1 MNQTDSNTYYFED
14 SPIWKAIAHM
24 SLPMML
30 GMCLGVVYS
39 LVDTFFIGKLNQT
52 QMLSAVALTLPFM
65 TIQMAIGNVF
75 GVGGGTYISRL
86 LGEKK
91 HDEAKTVSSVTFY
104 FSLIAGLLFIII
116 CLPILHPMLQ
126 LLGAQGDTMQPTR
139 EFILVLLMGSPV
151 VIANFALGEVVRAEG
166 ASKESMYGMTIS
178 VIINIILD
186 PILIFSC
193 HMGVAGAALGTV
205 VGNICA
211 VLYYVFYLQ
220 KKSLF
225 LTVSPKA
232 FKPNLEVTSGIFKIG
247 ITVLIQ
253 SLFMI
258 VSTLLLNNF
267 SIQYGDYA
275 VAAFGISMRVA
286 QISDFIGMG
295 LFMGVIPLIAYSFTA
310 GNIKRMKKIIQTTS
324 LYITVL
330 TLIITVIIMIFRT
343 QVIEFFS
350 KDPQVI
356 QVGVITLAAF
366 LISSLFVSLSG
377 LFIGIFQ
384 GTGREKEASIL
395 SMVEGVL
402 LIPTMIV
409 GNIFWGL
416 YGVIWSITIAQVIT
430 CIIGFGLWIRFTKD
444 PSMKYPALKTQHNV
458 VIN

>member
-52 QMLSAVALTLPFM
+52 QMLSAVALALPFM

-126 LLGAQGDTMQPTR
+126 LLGAQSDTMQPTR

-193 HMGVAGAALGTV
+193 HMGVAGAAMGTV
-205 VGNICA
+205 V
-211 VLYYVFYLQ
+211 
-220 KKSLF
+220 
-225 LTVSPKA
+225 
-232 FKPNLEVTSGIFKIG
+232 
-247 ITVLIQ
+247 
-253 SLFMI
+253 
-258 VSTLLLNNF
+258 
-267 SIQYGDYA
+267 
-275 VAAFGISMRVA
+275 
-286 QISDFIGMG
+286 
-295 LFMGVIPLIAYSFTA
+295 
-310 GNIKRMKKIIQTTS
+310 
-324 LYITVL
+324 
-330 TLIITVIIMIFRT
+330 
-343 QVIEFFS
+343 
-350 KDPQVI
+350 
-356 QVGVITLAAF
+356 
-366 LISSLFVSLSG
+366 
-377 LFIGIFQ
+377 
-384 GTGREKEASIL
+384 
-395 SMVEGVL
+395 
-402 LIPTMIV
+402 
-409 GNIFWGL
+409 
-416 YGVIWSITIAQVIT
+416 
-430 CIIGFGLWIRFTKD
+430 
-444 PSMKYPALKTQHNV
+444 
-458 VIN
+458 

>member
-1 MNQTDSNTYYFED
+1 MNQTDSNTYYFEQ

-30 GMCLGVVYS
+30 GMCLNVFYS
-39 LVDTFFIGKLNQT
+39 LIDTFFIGKLNQT
-52 QMLSAVALTLPFM
+52 HMLSAIALALPFM

-75 GVGGGTYISRL
+75 GIGGGTYISRL

-91 HDEAKTVSSVTFY
+91 HDAAKTVSSVTFY

-116 CLPILHPMLQ
+116 CLPILHPILQ
-126 LLGAQGDTMQPTR
+126 LLGAQGDTIQPTR
-139 EFILVLLMGSPV
+139 EFILVFLMGSPI

-178 VIINIILD
+178 VIVNIILD
-186 PILIFSC
+186 PILIFLC
-193 HMGVAGAALGTV
+193 HMGVAGAAMATLLG
-205 VGNICA
+205 NLCA

-232 FKPNLEVTSGIFKIG
+232 FNPNLEVTIGIFKIG

-402 LIPTMIV
+402 LIPTMIA

-416 YGVIWSITIAQVIT
+416 NGVIWSITISQVLT
-430 CIIGFGLWIRFTKD
+430 CVIGLGLWIHFKKD
-444 PSMKYPALKTQHNV
+444 PSMKDSYLETQL
-458 VIN
+458 